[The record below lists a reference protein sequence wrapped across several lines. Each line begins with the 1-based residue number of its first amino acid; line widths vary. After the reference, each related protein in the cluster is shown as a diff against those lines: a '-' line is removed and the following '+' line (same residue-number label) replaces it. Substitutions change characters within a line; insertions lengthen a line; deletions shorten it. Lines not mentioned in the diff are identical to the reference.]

1 MGVDY
6 WAKAP
11 QVRGQMVLFATR
23 LDEVIGA
30 EHPVRVL
37 EEILSRIDWSPWEA
51 GYDLTRGQPPIHPR
65 VLAGVILYGLLTR
78 IRSSRVLEEALSV
91 RLDFRWLAE
100 GRTIDHTTLST
111 FRKKHPEALKNLF
124 VQIGLV
130 ARELGHVTLSQLAF
144 DGTRMRAN
152 SRRSGT
158 RKVADL
164 VEARAALA
172 AKFAE
177 MQAKAEAQDAA
188 DDHEERLVGQANADQ
203 LDAATIAKQLAR
215 IQRQMA
221 SLDAAMAEVER
232 VKAAGETVPKHIP
245 LTDPQ
250 ARVTPNKDG
259 GFAPNYTPLA
269 TVDAAS
275 GMIVACDV
283 IAMTNEEQHLVSQ
296 IEAVQANFGL
306 EQPPS
311 EMLADSMMLTGAN
324 LSALQERGVTLYSP
338 SKQGDLTTNP
348 ARRADLT
355 QPVPEDQRDK
365 LPTQTTKHKDGSK
378 TTRLTKDAFIY
389 DKAHNCYW
397 CPHGQPLKY
406 RTQST
411 DTLAT
416 GTQIRTHYTAQASAC
431 ADCPLRAKCLSAK
444 ADHREINR
452 YQHDDLIEAH
462 AQRMATPEAKKKYAA
477 RGYRGERPFAQIKHH
492 FGARQFLLRGL
503 KKVRMEWTWLV
514 NAFNLRT
521 LMTLIQAR
529 PGPDPETIIAAP

>member
-1 MGVDY
+1 MEY

-11 QVRGQMVLFATR
+11 QGRGQMVLFATR
-23 LDEVIGA
+23 LDEVLA
-30 EHPVRVL
+30 VDHPVRML

-65 VLAGVILYGLLTR
+65 VLASVLLYGLLTR
-78 IRSSRVLEEALSV
+78 IRSSRALEEALCV

-130 ARELGHVTLSQLAF
+130 ARELKHVTLTQLAF

-177 MQAKAEAQDAA
+177 LQAKAEAQDAA
-188 DDHEERLVGQANADQ
+188 DDGEERLVGQANGDQ
-203 LDAATIAKQLAR
+203 LDAATIAKQLAK
-215 IQRQMA
+215 IQRQMND
-221 SLDAAMAEVER
+221 LDAAMAEVER

-269 TVDAAS
+269 TVDVRS
-275 GMIVACDV
+275 GMIVACEV

-296 IEAVQANFGL
+296 IEAVQADFGL

-324 LSALQERGVTLYSP
+324 LSALQERGVTLFSP
-338 SKQGDLTTNP
+338 SKQADLTANP
-348 ARRADLT
+348 ARRADLSP
-355 QPVPEDQRDK
+355 PVPADQRDQ
-365 LPTQTTKHKDGSK
+365 LPTQTTKHKDGSQ

-389 DKAHNCYW
+389 DKANNCYW
-397 CPHGQPLKY
+397 CPNGQALKY

-416 GTQIRTHYTAQASAC
+416 GPQIRTHYAAPASAC

-462 AQRMATPEAKKKYAA
+462 AQHMATPEAKKKYAA

-503 KKVRMEWTWLV
+503 KKVRIEWTWLV

-529 PGPDPETIIAAP
+529 PGPEPEPLIAAP